1 MNINA
6 TLLGQAISFAIFVW
20 FCMKFVWPPLT
31 AALAKRQEEIA
42 KGLNASKE
50 AEEALQKA
58 KERIAQ
64 DEKAAKDQAA
74 QLIEQANRRANQL
87 VEEAKSQAV
96 VEGERIKA
104 QAREQIEQDTNRA
117 RDQLR
122 AQVAALAVAGAEKIL
137 QAEVNANAHAAML
150 NKLAAEL

>member
-6 TLLGQAISFAIFVW
+6 TLLGQAISFIIFVL
-20 FCMKFVWPPLT
+20 FCMKYVWPPLVE
-31 AALAKRQEEIA
+31 ALAKRQEEIA
-42 KGLNASKE
+42 KGLNAGLE
-50 AEEALQKA
+50 AQDALKKA
-58 KERIAQ
+58 QEQIAQ
-64 DEKAAKDQAA
+64 DLKAAKDQAA
-74 QLIEQANRRANQL
+74 QLIEQANRRAGQL

-96 VEGERIKA
+96 VESERIKA
-104 QAREQIEQDTNRA
+104 QAREQIEQETNRA

-150 NKLAAEL
+150 SKLAAEL